1 MRNPDPRVAK
11 APRKIEALDKTKAN
25 QRAWRLISQ
34 PIQIRECI
42 RCSAFWSLYQYPI
55 RELAALGGLFKTAKT
70 KQMGTFKRCNAT
82 RNYLLPPLKPITPF
96 PSLLRI
102 SRRKPTPRVHPPP
115 WDQEGGSTK
124 QRRGEEGT
132 NPAGDSSIEAGLF
145 FKVFCGSLGS
155 LRGESRAPPPWGRR
169 KLKTKTRGLLQPR
182 LWRQRCPQ
190 RGRAWGAGA
199 APQLEGGRTAS
210 GMKLGLWGRGGRRWQ
225 GGEGSDAGPGAPLRR
240 RVPDLWRQVRRPPPR
255 PVLTGPWRRGLVEA
269 HLRHGEWACR
279 GSRGF
284 FVRGWDLAGG
294 VGVPTPQ
301 PRERLRSCPQPGDGH
316 WRRKNVGE
324 RSRESGRLKTILWLH
339 TPPPHFVTGACW
351 GGASWIDSS
360 GAQHSW
366 GSWASVDGGV
376 LSGHGVGR
384 NSVPRLTGHATLL
397 LSRITVLPLGWI
409 WSRLCRSRW
418 GRLGGWTPAK
428 GVSRAGLP
436 GRGGAQ
442 ESPPS
447 ASLFSRETF
456 SPLPPTV
463 QSAHPKTHCCSCP
476 RCFVRGE
483 APPPRLQVGRLSGHR
498 RSGTVSCLWNCP
510 EAGAGRSD
518 PALARGPDRGPS
530 SCHTSLEVGENCA
543 GVLEDVTDPLT
554 RCSPACAG
562 APLAGGIGTSS
573 FLPTPPFPP
582 TPRIPS
588 NCVVSL
594 LQMKDLGAE
603 YLAGREGVQLFGLLN
618 IYLEQEQRFQP
629 REKGLSLIEATPE
642 VSSQKRDLG

>member
-225 GGEGSDAGPGAPLRR
+225 GGGRVRCRSGSTAEAAGPRPLETGSEAPAAPSPHRT
-240 RVPDLWRQVRRPPPR
+240 VTPR
-255 PVLTGPWRRGLVEA
+255 
-269 HLRHGEWACR
+269 
-279 GSRGF
+279 
-284 FVRGWDLAGG
+284 AG
-294 VGVPTPQ
+294 
-301 PRERLRSCPQPGDGH
+301 
-316 WRRKNVGE
+316 
-324 RSRESGRLKTILWLH
+324 
-339 TPPPHFVTGACW
+339 
-351 GGASWIDSS
+351 GGASP
-360 GAQHSW
+360 A
-366 GSWASVDGGV
+366 
-376 LSGHGVGR
+376 
-384 NSVPRLTGHATLL
+384 
-397 LSRITVLPLGWI
+397 
-409 WSRLCRSRW
+409 RW
-418 GRLGGWTPAK
+418 
-428 GVSRAGLP
+428 VGLP
-436 GRGGAQ
+436 GIAGFLCSWLGLGGGCRSTHSSA
-442 ESPPS
+442 PGATPVLPS
-447 ASLFSRETF
+447 AGGWALEAEKCWRE
-456 SPLPPTV
+456 
-463 QSAHPKTHCCSCP
+463 
-476 RCFVRGE
+476 E
-483 APPPRLQVGRLSGHR
+483 
-498 RSGTVSCLWNCP
+498 
-510 EAGAGRSD
+510 
-518 PALARGPDRGPS
+518 
-530 SCHTSLEVGENCA
+530 
-543 GVLEDVTDPLT
+543 
-554 RCSPACAG
+554 
-562 APLAGGIGTSS
+562 
-573 FLPTPPFPP
+573 
-582 TPRIPS
+582 
-588 NCVVSL
+588 
-594 LQMKDLGAE
+594 
-603 YLAGREGVQLFGLLN
+603 
-618 IYLEQEQRFQP
+618 
-629 REKGLSLIEATPE
+629 
-642 VSSQKRDLG
+642 

>member
-339 TPPPHFVTGACW
+339 TPPPILSRGLAGVVLPGLTAPGLSTVEEAGHQWMEGCCPGTGWAGTLSPDWRATPRYCSLGSRSCHSGGSGVGSVVADGEGLGAGLQRKGFLELGSPGEAGLRNLLPPLLCSVARLSLPSPLLCKAPTPRPTAVAALGALCGEKPLPHGFRW
-351 GGASWIDSS
+351 GGCPDTAARGQFPVCETARRPGPAGLTQRWPADQTAAPPPATPPWRWERIALGFWRTWLIPSP
-360 GAQHSW
+360 A
-366 GSWASVDGGV
+366 ARRRV
-376 LSGHGVGR
+376 L
-384 NSVPRLTGHATLL
+384 
-397 LSRITVLPLGWI
+397 
-409 WSRLCRSRW
+409 
-418 GRLGGWTPAK
+418 GRL
-428 GVSRAGLP
+428 
-436 GRGGAQ
+436 
-442 ESPPS
+442 
-447 ASLFSRETF
+447 SLEVLALALFC
-456 SPLPPTV
+456 PLPPFPLPPGYPLIAWCLCCRWRIWG
-463 QSAHPKTHCCSCP
+463 QSIWRVVKGS
-476 RCFVRGE
+476 
-483 APPPRLQVGRLSGHR
+483 S
-498 RSGTVSCLWNCP
+498 S
-510 EAGAGRSD
+510 SD
-518 PALARGPDRGPS
+518 
-530 SCHTSLEVGENCA
+530 CWTS
-543 GVLEDVTDPLT
+543 
-554 RCSPACAG
+554 
-562 APLAGGIGTSS
+562 I
-573 FLPTPPFPP
+573 
-582 TPRIPS
+582 
-588 NCVVSL
+588 
-594 LQMKDLGAE
+594 
-603 YLAGREGVQLFGLLN
+603 
-618 IYLEQEQRFQP
+618 
-629 REKGLSLIEATPE
+629 
-642 VSSQKRDLG
+642 